1 MSLDSFSIGI
11 VGGGAWGSALA
22 IALSRTGQG
31 VMLWAREA
39 EVVRDI
45 NERHENRIFLP
56 GVTLPDGI
64 TATDRFADVARAS
77 ALLLVVPA
85 QYMRVTAKALAPHL
99 AQHTP
104 IVNCAK
110 GIEQKTSA
118 LMSDILAEI
127 LPQSPIGVLSG
138 PTFAG
143 EVARGLPAA
152 VTLAITD
159 RTVGEK
165 LITGFGSARFRP
177 YLSDDVVGAQ
187 IGGAVKNVLAI
198 ASGIVSGR
206 GLGENSRAAVI
217 TRGLHEMVRLG
228 QALGGRMETLMGLS
242 GAGDL
247 MLTCMSAKS
256 RNFSVGFALGQGQ
269 TLSEA
274 LGGKTSVAE
283 GVFSASAVSAMA
295 DQKGVAM
302 PICRAVDAVVNHGA
316 EIDRMIQELLSR
328 PFTSEYA
335 GR

>member
-1 MSLDSFSIGI
+1 MSLDSFSLGI

-22 IALSRTGQG
+22 IALSRPGQK
-31 VMLWAREA
+31 VMLWAREPD
-39 EVVRDI
+39 VVRDI

-64 TATDRFADVARAS
+64 TATDRFTDVARAS

-85 QYMRVTAKALAPHL
+85 QYMRATAKALAPHL
-99 AQHTP
+99 APDTP

-118 LMSDILAEI
+118 MMSDILAEV
-127 LPQSPIGVLSG
+127 LPRSPIGVLSG

-152 VTLAITD
+152 VTLAISD
-159 RTVGEK
+159 GAIGQK
-165 LITGFGSARFRP
+165 LIAAFGSARFRP

-206 GLGENSRAAVI
+206 GLGENARAAVI

-256 RNFSVGFALGQGQ
+256 RNFSVGFALGEGQ

-274 LGGKTSVAE
+274 LGGKPSVAE

-316 EIDRMIQELLSR
+316 DIDRMIQELLSR